1 MPKDE
6 PLPPSSAEAERKV
19 LGTVLLSP
27 DVMADLI
34 GELRA
39 EDFFFAEHG
48 IIYGAMADLLIEG
61 HPISVATVATQAGK
75 KLEGGQAT
83 VAACIEGALPGEAH
97 MWAEQV
103 VTYRKR
109 RDLQKAA
116 QLGLTLA
123 DSEADIDESFARV
136 QAALTSAQRDSSSGV
151 LSAGDAMDEVLGN
164 IDRYIDD
171 PTALAGPSTGWKK
184 LDRFL
189 GGYRPGGVTAI
200 YAKTASYKSTM
211 VKNTAHY
218 LAMNDEPV
226 MLFTTETPTR
236 DIMEGLLQIE
246 LGVNFRELKY
256 RRELYQWKQRI
267 RDAAEIV
274 RQYPIWIC
282 DQSAMDI
289 GYVMG
294 AVARQNTR
302 RKLAVVVIDLI
313 DHVSSKFLTRSETE
327 SERYVSQQ
335 VKAMA
340 KREELHVIE
349 TTHVKKADRFVL
361 GANRPYI
368 DPEEVKGSTS
378 KIQDADASISL
389 MVVKETDT
397 GYAPMDYDEI
407 VRQSQAEG
415 RHLIYA
421 AITKNRHGEQGN
433 VLLDVNLNLGGV
445 MVEVT

>member
-136 QAALTSAQRDSSSGV
+136 QTALTSAQRDSSSGV

-226 MLFTTETPTR
+226 MLFTTETPVR

-294 AVARQNTR
+294 SVARQNTR

>member
-1 MPKDE
+1 LPKDE

-136 QAALTSAQRDSSSGV
+136 QTALTSAQRDSSSGV

-171 PTALAGPSTGWKK
+171 PTALAGPSTGWNG
-184 LDRFL
+184 LDRL
-189 GGYRPGGVTAI
+189 LDGYRPGGVTAI
-200 YAKTASYKSTM
+200 YAKTSSYKSTF
-211 VKNTAHY
+211 VANSAHH
-218 LAMNDEPV
+218 LALNDVPV

-236 DIMEGLLQIE
+236 EIMERLLQIE
-246 LGVNFRELKY
+246 LMVNFRTLKY
-256 RRELYQWKQRI
+256 ERRLYQIQSQI

-294 AVARQNTR
+294 AVARQSTR

-340 KREELHVIE
+340 KREELHVVE

-397 GYAPMDYDEI
+397 GYAPMERDEI
-407 VRQSQAEG
+407 VRQRHEEG
-415 RHLIYA
+415 QHLIYA
-421 AITKNRHGEQGN
+421 AVTKNRHGEQGN
-433 VLLDVNLNLGGV
+433 VLFNVDLTRGGI
-445 MVEVT
+445 MSEL

>member
-1 MPKDE
+1 
-6 PLPPSSAEAERKV
+6 V
-19 LGTVLLSP
+19 W
-27 DVMADLI
+27 
-34 GELRA
+34 
-39 EDFFFAEHG
+39 
-48 IIYGAMADLLIEG
+48 
-61 HPISVATVATQAGK
+61 
-75 KLEGGQAT
+75 
-83 VAACIEGALPGEAH
+83 AAR
-97 MWAEQV
+97 V
-103 VTYRKR
+103 VEYRKR
-109 RDLQKAA
+109 RELQKAA

-123 DSEADIDESFARV
+123 DSDTNIDDAFARV
-136 QAALTSAQRDSSSGV
+136 QSALSSAQGDTSSGV

-171 PTALAGPSTGWKK
+171 PTALAGPSTGWKG
-184 LDRFL
+184 LDRL
-189 GGYRPGGVTAI
+189 LDGYRPGGVTAI
-200 YAKTASYKSTM
+200 YAKTSSYKSTF
-211 VKNTAHY
+211 VANSAHH
-218 LAMNDEPV
+218 LALNDVPV

-236 DIMEGLLQIE
+236 EIMERLLQIE
-246 LGVNFRELKY
+246 LMVNFRTLKY
-256 RRELYQWKQRI
+256 ERRLYQIQSQI

-294 AVARQNTR
+294 AVARQSTR

-340 KREELHVIE
+340 KREELHVVE

-397 GYAPMDYDEI
+397 GYAPMERDEI
-407 VRQSQAEG
+407 VRQRHEEG
-415 RHLIYA
+415 QHLIYA
-421 AITKNRHGEQGN
+421 AVTKNRHGEQGN
-433 VLLDVNLNLGGV
+433 VLFNVDLTRGGI
-445 MVEVT
+445 MSEL